1 MTRRSRIAA
10 LVAVAAL
17 ALAGCSSNDAK
28 KSDITNA
35 MTDAG
40 LDNDQAQC
48 VADGIWDEYGDDQDT
63 INEIAGAADPSD
75 FPKGT
80 EQTID
85 QVLND
90 CLGNSTSTDTTAPAD
105 AGTGDSTTTTAG
117 G

>member
-17 ALAGCSSNDAK
+17 AVAGCSSNDAK

-40 LDNDQAQC
+40 LDDDQAQC

-63 INEIAGAADPSD
+63 INDIASATDPAD
-75 FPKGT
+75 FPEGT
-80 EQTID
+80 EKTID
-85 QVLND
+85 GVLGD
-90 CLGNSTSTDTTAPAD
+90 CLGGASGDSSDTTDTTAP
-105 AGTGDSTTTTAG
+105 GDTTTTTAG
-117 G
+117 